1 MKKRTKN
8 PTPLFYE
15 ELRELQDQ
23 KVEIRF
29 KNTKYDLSKAIFYG
43 KLEKITLYLFEIKN
57 KHIYFVFDKNNIV
70 SIEKNVITLKSL
82 EDGEKITTQ
91 SSNPQ
96 LFENLLKILDKYVH
110 IRINKDFY
118 KHQGISERGLIRAFL
133 NILLRRGIQG
143 GSTITQQL
151 IKNVL
156 LTPKQTASRKI
167 QEMILAIE
175 VERRYTKDQILQMYL
190 NEAPY
195 GGSLWGVGSAAKGYF
210 NKSVLELWH
219 ELQGN
224 RIYSLNTAQKT
235 TYQSIQKTQTYTP
248 ATNNKEIL
256 LCHHVQGAP
265 AFKEKL
271 ARPAKA

>member
-118 KHQGISERGLIRAFL
+118 KHPQNISGTGLLRYNKDL
-133 NILLRRGIQG
+133 NILVIYRKDNFVINFTPSNIEKIILEHS
-143 GSTITQQL
+143 ST
-151 IKNVL
+151 
-156 LTPKQTASRKI
+156 
-167 QEMILAIE
+167 
-175 VERRYTKDQILQMYL
+175 TKLFHFL
-190 NEAPY
+190 P
-195 GGSLWGVGSAAKGYF
+195 
-210 NKSVLELWH
+210 
-219 ELQGN
+219 
-224 RIYSLNTAQKT
+224 
-235 TYQSIQKTQTYTP
+235 
-248 ATNNKEIL
+248 
-256 LCHHVQGAP
+256 
-265 AFKEKL
+265 
-271 ARPAKA
+271 